1 MQSISEESDAVGTP
15 RPFAPASLSLGRG
28 FDPHRPYRPSVSV
41 VVSRLEHHDIV
52 AVDQIDEPMLLINS
66 ARPTPGKNMAKWL
79 RLSYSFRWVTCRG
92 FEQTVETLEHCL
104 IVGLP
109 MAVVL
114 PAQRSENQTH

>member
-1 MQSISEESDAVGTP
+1 
-15 RPFAPASLSLGRG
+15 
-28 FDPHRPYRPSVSV
+28 
-41 VVSRLEHHDIV
+41 LEHHDIV